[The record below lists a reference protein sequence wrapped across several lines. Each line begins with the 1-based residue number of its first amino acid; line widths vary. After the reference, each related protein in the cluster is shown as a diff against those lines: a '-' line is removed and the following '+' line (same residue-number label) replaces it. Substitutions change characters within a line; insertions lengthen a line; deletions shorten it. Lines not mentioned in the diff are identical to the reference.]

1 MGIFAETVYIV
12 SLLTSLA
19 CMALLIR
26 GYYRSRRLLLLCG
39 ALCFVFL
46 SLNNLLLFVDV
57 VMLPK
62 VDLRLYRGLVALA
75 GVAVMLYGF
84 IWEPE

>member
-1 MGIFAETVYIV
+1 MWIFAETVYVV

-19 CMALLIR
+19 CMALLVR
-26 GYYRSRRLLLLCG
+26 GYCRSRRLLLLCG

-57 VMLPK
+57 VMLPNT
-62 VDLRLYRGLVALA
+62 DLRLYRSIVALA